1 MFGFSKT
8 RSLLRICLYKPP
20 THKPQ
25 TLVRV
30 CMVARASVGHLS
42 LAIALALALAPCALA
57 GNPCT
62 CKTCLDSTGEAVCQ
76 GHGYSESECLALGDS
91 CCQWDPDTNPAD
103 LGWPSAPGTSTGAC
117 WSAIGDSPC
126 PRFYCKSTDKC
137 ISPCKWVG
145 TSGTLNRT
153 DCLCAGPTDHVT
165 KDLSPSAYYLL
176 DLQYVGEYQ
185 RCLRSSTF
193 PSTIVGQ
200 AYMQMGGIGRASYHF
215 PEIEQA
221 YISWEDTP
229 AVNQAGWTLD
239 NGQPLPSRKTFA
251 NPQYDEA
258 TRTFTGTLI
267 WGNTPLNGW
276 DRVEYEM
283 VFSSDFV
290 SIAGGQVTGC

>member
-1 MFGFSKT
+1 
-8 RSLLRICLYKPP
+8 
-20 THKPQ
+20 
-25 TLVRV
+25 
-30 CMVARASVGHLS
+30 
-42 LAIALALALAPCALA
+42 
-57 GNPCT
+57 
-62 CKTCLDSTGEAVCQ
+62 
-76 GHGYSESECLALGDS
+76 
-91 CCQWDPDTNPAD
+91 
-103 LGWPSAPGTSTGAC
+103 
-117 WSAIGDSPC
+117 
-126 PRFYCKSTDKC
+126 
-137 ISPCKWVG
+137 
-145 TSGTLNRT
+145 
-153 DCLCAGPTDHVT
+153 
-165 KDLSPSAYYLL
+165 
-176 DLQYVGEYQ
+176 
-185 RCLRSSTF
+185 
-193 PSTIVGQ
+193 
-200 AYMQMGGIGRASYHF
+200 MQMGGIGRASYHF